1 MKTTRSFLPRMGIII
16 GVASVVIMV
25 SVVQGQN
32 KKNME
37 YFEKM
42 GNNKITVSAYSY
54 YDRNHETSQKLYDY
68 CLSLSDLVD
77 GITPDV
83 ELNDKATVQY
93 GAKTLTVNDYSNGNY
108 DWEKAMHIKLGSDQY
123 GVCNNYTL
131 AGGREMSFL
140 DIEKTNAVCVL
151 GAGAKSALFDYTD
164 PVGETITING
174 QPFLVVGY
182 YQPMSLDGW
191 PEMDNIIVLPYT
203 FNRTMNQNSTISSY
217 VVKAKSASAT
227 TEAMTLLDAYL
238 AGLFPKDEMGNS
250 TQGDYYVQSDNSYAQ
265 DIQSQNTMQ
274 ALVLGAIA
282 GISLPNFW
290 LGLQLMQIFAVNLRI
305 LPTGGLESWKGYIL
319 PSIAMGAG
327 IMCILA
333 RVTRSSMIENLG
345 KDYIRTARAKGLPE
359 HRVIMRHA
367 FKNSSIDVITVTALQ
382 IGALIAGSVVVESV
396 FSIPGLG
403 RLLVDSI
410 GFRDYEVVQALILF
424 FSLEYM
430 VINLLA
436 DILYG
441 IINPRVRYE

>member
-1 MKTTRSFLPRMGIII
+1 MNRGRAFDLI
-16 GVASVVIMV
+16 GMVI
-25 SVVQGQN
+25 
-32 KKNME
+32 
-37 YFEKM
+37 
-42 GNNKITVSAYSY
+42 
-54 YDRNHETSQKLYDY
+54 
-68 CLSLSDLVD
+68 
-77 GITPDV
+77 
-83 ELNDKATVQY
+83 
-93 GAKTLTVNDYSNGNY
+93 
-108 DWEKAMHIKLGSDQY
+108 
-123 GVCNNYTL
+123 
-131 AGGREMSFL
+131 
-140 DIEKTNAVCVL
+140 
-151 GAGAKSALFDYTD
+151 
-164 PVGETITING
+164 
-174 QPFLVVGY
+174 
-182 YQPMSLDGW
+182 
-191 PEMDNIIVLPYT
+191 
-203 FNRTMNQNSTISSY
+203 
-217 VVKAKSASAT
+217 
-227 TEAMTLLDAYL
+227 
-238 AGLFPKDEMGNS
+238 
-250 TQGDYYVQSDNSYAQ
+250 
-265 DIQSQNTMQ
+265 
-274 ALVLGAIA
+274 AIA